1 MTMTFQDAA
10 IELASAHEGSAVEL
24 LKQNTRKEWKEWKE
38 FYDSLDSEQQMD
50 LLTAAYNVWRIRK
63 VIDGMEMSCPDELD

>member
-1 MTMTFQDAA
+1 MVAFQ
-10 IELASAHEGSAVEL
+10 ITRFHEGSAVEL
-24 LKQNTRKEWKEWKE
+24 LKQNTRREWKE

-63 VIDGMEMSCPDELD
+63 VIDGMEMSCPDELGD